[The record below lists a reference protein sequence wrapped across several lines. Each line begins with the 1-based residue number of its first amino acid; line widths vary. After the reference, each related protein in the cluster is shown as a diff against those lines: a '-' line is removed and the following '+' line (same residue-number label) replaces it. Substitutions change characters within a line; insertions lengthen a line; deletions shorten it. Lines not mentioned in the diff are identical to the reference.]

1 MMAAIADMSAGPG
14 HGTGV
19 ASVVLVNNVSVE
31 PFRLLAPAFGVTLRR
46 DFPPS
51 EAWALAAGG
60 AADLAVVPVV
70 KLPNVAQVMEPIGDF
85 GVACR
90 GPVGSV
96 LLFGTAPL
104 ADLAS
109 RGLPIHLTTQSETSR
124 RLLRLLCWREFG
136 IEPVLCA
143 DTSKAAAWLC
153 IGDEAL
159 RRRQDAGGPQ
169 VVADLCEWWEQQ
181 TQRPFVFARWMVRRA
196 APAAFKEL
204 AVNWL
209 DDCADAA
216 RTAAGRNTMATR
228 TVQAGLFADH
238 GAALAYF
245 DRIRSRFG
253 ADDKGGEALFLSELV
268 RCHAQ

>member
-1 MMAAIADMSAGPG
+1 MMAAIADMSARPG

-31 PFRLLAPAFGVTLRR
+31 PFRLLAPAFGVTVRR

-70 KLPNVAQVMEPIGDF
+70 KLPDVARVMEPIGDF

-96 LLFGTAPL
+96 LLFGTASL
-104 ADLAS
+104 ADLV
-109 RGLPIHLTTQSETSR
+109 RRRLPIHLTTQSETPR
-124 RLLRLLCWREFG
+124 RLLCLLCWREFG

-143 DTSKAAAWLC
+143 EASKAAAWLC

-159 RRRQDAGGPQ
+159 RRRQDTGRPP
-169 VVADLCEWWEQQ
+169 VVVDLCEWWEQQ
-181 TQRPFVFARWMVRRA
+181 TQQPFVFARWMVRRTA
-196 APAAFKEL
+196 TAAFKEL
-204 AVNWL
+204 AAHWL
-209 DDCADAA
+209 DNCADAA
-216 RTAAGRNTMATR
+216 RTAAGRKTMATR
-228 TVQAGLFADH
+228 TVQSGLFAAHD
-238 GAALAYF
+238 AASAYF

-253 ADDKGGEALFLSELV
+253 ADDKGGEALFLSELA